1 MVERRDF
8 NERLNELNVF
18 LENIVL
24 WDYSMVGM
32 VKVWNLVFEKRIIV
46 WYIMDGW
53 LIYCDV
59 VG

>member
-24 WDYSMVGM
+24 WDYGMVGM